1 MNKLEKLDLFFFI
14 FLCILFIEFIFK
26 GAYGRVYR
34 GEWNGLSVAIKRVNT
49 DTIHEQQSFTREIS
63 CLVYVYICIF
73 LFISI
78 HFYFK
83 FIETSFLYPILWISL
98 STLV

>member
-1 MNKLEKLDLFFFI
+1 MRQLDLDFDSLIFHEQVGEVRFVFI
-14 FLCILFIEFIFK
+14 CILLCILFIKILFK

-63 CLVYVYICIF
+63 CLVYVYIVF
-73 LFISI
+73 LFL
-78 HFYFK
+78 FV
-83 FIETSFLYPILWISL
+83 FIFICF
-98 STLV
+98 